1 MVTFAEIF
9 RERTLQLELS
19 LIDQPTI
26 DRILDAAQI
35 VDVVSEFVTLRK
47 RGVNYVGLCPF
58 HDDKTP
64 SFSVSPSKGLC
75 KCFACGKGGNV
86 VHFIME
92 HEQMT
97 YPEALRWLAKKYN
110 IEIQERELTDDEK
123 QAQNIR
129 ESLFIV
135 NAFARD
141 YFQNILYNHV
151 DGKAIGLTYF
161 RQRGIR
167 DDIVK
172 KFQLGFCTSSHQA
185 LAQEALRQGYQ
196 KEFLIKTGLC
206 YEKEDGSLRDRF
218 WGRVIFPWFNISGKV
233 LGFGGRVLDSRTKGV
248 NQKYINSP
256 ESEIFSKRRELYGIY
271 QAKAAIVKAD
281 CVYMVEGY
289 TDVIAMHQ
297 CGLENVVA
305 NSGTALSEPQIR
317 LLHRF
322 TPNITLLYD
331 GDEAGIKAS
340 IRGIDMLLAEGMNV
354 KVLLLPDGDDPDSF
368 ARKHNATEFRQ
379 YIEANEENFIRFKT
393 NLLLKDAQR
402 DPIKRAGL
410 ISDMARS
417 IGLIPDNVIR
427 YACLRECATIL
438 NVNEQVIQN
447 EIKKH
452 LLRRDDNYLEQ
463 LRKEVNAST
472 TTYEETTA
480 GNVQSPVPAFSPVE
494 DSSRPSETDIPL
506 SYSSGIPKEVPPPYL
521 SPEILEAQY
530 QSYIPEEG
538 REKLR
543 FYAKEQQ
550 LIQTLIRYGERVMC
564 YLDPEDEG
572 APATDQPRPITPH
585 VSDNSDQEEE
595 ENGIPLT
602 VIECIAQDLKA
613 DELQFH
619 NAQHRR
625 ILAEAEAH
633 LHDPGFTSERYFLTH
648 PDPAISRLAAELI
661 SDRYQ
666 LSKYHAKA
674 QKITTDEERL
684 LELVPHQLLDFKLAI
699 LEEEMKHTLQ
709 ALGKPEVAQ
718 DPEQCLHIMTRYKEL
733 SELLKDMAK
742 QAGDRVVLKA

>member
-1 MVTFAEIF
+1 M
-9 RERTLQLELS
+9 
-19 LIDQPTI
+19 IDQPTI

-58 HDDKTP
+58 HEDKTP
-64 SFSVSPSKGLC
+64 SFSVSPAKGLC
-75 KCFACGKGGNV
+75 KCFACGKGGNA

-110 IEIQERELTDDEK
+110 IEIKERELTDEEK
-123 QAQNIR
+123 QVQNVR
-129 ESLFIV
+129 ESLFVV
-135 NAFARD
+135 NEFARD
-141 YFQNILYNHV
+141 YFQNTLYNHA
-151 DGKAIGLTYF
+151 DGKAIGMTYF

-172 KFQLGFCTSSHQA
+172 KFQLGYSTMAHDA
-185 LAQEALRQGYQ
+185 LAKEALRKGYK

-206 YEKEDGSLRDRF
+206 YEKEDGNLRDRF
-218 WGRVIFPWFNISGKV
+218 WGRVIFPWLNISGKV

-248 NQKYINSP
+248 SQKYVNSP
-256 ESEIFSKRRELYGIY
+256 ESEIFSKRKELYGIF

-305 NSGTALSEPQIR
+305 NSGTALSEQQIR

-322 TPNITLLYD
+322 TSNITLLYD

-340 IRGIDMLLAEGMNV
+340 IRGIDMLLAEGMNI

-368 ARKHNATEFRQ
+368 SRKHNATEFRQ
-379 YIEANEENFIRFKT
+379 YIDDHEENFIRFKT

-410 ISDMARS
+410 IADMARS
-417 IGLIPDNVIR
+417 IGLIPNDVIR
-427 YACLRECATIL
+427 YACLKECADIL
-438 NVNEQVIQN
+438 NVDEQIILN

-452 LLRRDDNYLEQ
+452 LLQRDDGYLEQ
-463 LRKEVNAST
+463 IKKDKDAAAAINSL
-472 TTYEETTA
+472 
-480 GNVQSPVPAFSPVE
+480 PPANE
-494 DSSRPSETDIPL
+494 MPSYADRMPPADMPPL
-506 SYSSGIPKEVPPPYL
+506 GVDDDVPPPPFP
-521 SPEILEAQY
+521 PEEVETQY

-538 REKLR
+538 REKYI
-543 FYAKEQQ
+543 FYAKEQL
-550 LIQTLIRYGERVMC
+550 LIKTLIRHGEKVMC
-564 YLDPEDEG
+564 YVE
-572 APATDQPRPITPH
+572 T
-585 VSDNSDQEEE
+585 E
-595 ENGIPLT
+595 ENAETPLT
-602 VIECIAQDLKA
+602 VIEYISMDLKQ

-619 NAQHRR
+619 NPLHRR

-633 LHDPGFTSERYFLTH
+633 LHDPNFTAERYFLAH
-648 PDPAISRLAAELI
+648 PDPTISKLAAEMI

-666 LSKYHAKA
+666 LSKYHSKS
-674 QKITTDEERL
+674 QKIVTDEERL
-684 LELVPHQLLDFKLAI
+684 HELVPHQIIDFKLAI

-709 ALGKPEVAQ
+709 ALSKPEVAN
-718 DPEQCLHIMTRYKEL
+718 DPNQCMEIMTHYKEL
-733 SELLKDMAK
+733 SELLKAMAK
-742 QAGDRVVLKA
+742 CAGDRVVLKS